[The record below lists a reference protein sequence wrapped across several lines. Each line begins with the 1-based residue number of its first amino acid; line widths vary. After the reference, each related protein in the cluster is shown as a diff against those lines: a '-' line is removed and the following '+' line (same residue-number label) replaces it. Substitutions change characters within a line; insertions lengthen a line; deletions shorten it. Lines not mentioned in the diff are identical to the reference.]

1 MSCQAVTASKKSDVG
16 SSVQASP
23 AWVSPLPSV
32 LCDIALGWQP
42 DDDRFWQSCSRFWGH
57 SLHFCE
63 KRSSNMGNCALNIP
77 LSAFKQDIFLPT
89 RFLNASSGDYFVF
102 RYGDQLLRIQSVSGL
117 EIDGGTLFGLRLTR
131 TGREIASVLAQRV
144 DAEYFGD
151 GEQWLSNLLGASAVV
166 EWRREPA
173 KHWIAIPVSKKN

>member
-32 LCDIALGWQP
+32 VCDIALGWQP
-42 DDDRFWQSCSRFWGH
+42 DDDRFRQSCSRFWGH

-63 KRSSNMGNCALNIP
+63 RRSSNMGNCALNIP

-89 RFLNASSGDYFVF
+89 RFLNASSD
-102 RYGDQLLRIQSVSGL
+102 DQSVSGP

-131 TGREIASVLAQRV
+131 AGREIASVLAQRV

-151 GEQWLSNLLGASAVV
+151 GGQWLSNLLGASAVV

-173 KHWIAIPVSKKN
+173 KDWIAIPVSKKNELT